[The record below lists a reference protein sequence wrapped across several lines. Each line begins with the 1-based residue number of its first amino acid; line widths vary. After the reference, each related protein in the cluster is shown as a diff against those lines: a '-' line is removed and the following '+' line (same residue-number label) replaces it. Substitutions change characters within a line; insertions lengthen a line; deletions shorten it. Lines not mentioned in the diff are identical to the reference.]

1 MMNSE
6 SKKMKYARP
15 DWGLERCIQCY
26 MCLAGCPVYGDHPAL
41 FLGPTGFVKLGN
53 MLFNRVDIA
62 DRVKLAALNGVHHC
76 DLCGTCQDVCPQHIK
91 IVSLMRL
98 LKSKT
103 AARKLEDKYS
113 MPTGALREMIEGF
126 L

>member
-1 MMNSE
+1 ME
-6 SKKMKYARP
+6 QKLPRP
-15 DWGLERCIQCY
+15 DWALERCITCY
-26 MCLAGCPVYGDHPAL
+26 MCLAGCPVYGDHPDL

-62 DRVKLAALNGVHHC
+62 DRVKIAAHLGVHHC

-91 IVSLMRL
+91 IVPLMRL
-98 LKSKT
+98 LKSRSAK
-103 AARKLEDKYS
+103 RNLPDKYS
-113 MPTGALREMIEGF
+113 LPSKAYSDMTDGF